1 MTTASASRGAVGQRR
16 RSACGSASIPGRRP
30 VSLRSYWEAVKAQAA
45 KPEVNRQVLQVAFSD
60 MVTSESLLDQ
70 LVRSGADRAFFNFSV
85 CPPGNDKTSIAE
97 RLLRVYQDAI
107 LIP

>member
-45 KPEVNRQVLQVAFSD
+45 KQEVNRQVLQVAFSD

-70 LVRSGADRAFFNFSV
+70 LGPALIEPSSIFLYVRPETTRPALLSG
-85 CPPGNDKTSIAE
+85 CCESI
-97 RLLRVYQDAI
+97 RMQF
-107 LIP
+107 

>member
-1 MTTASASRGAVGQRR
+1 MAAERFQTSQYSGA
-16 RSACGSASIPGRRP
+16 AP
-30 VSLRSYWEAVKAQAA
+30 VSLQSYCDAVKAQAA
-45 KPEVNRQVLQVAFSD
+45 EPEVNRQVLRMAFSD

-70 LVRSGADRAFFNFSV
+70 LGPALIEHSSIFLYG
-85 CPPGNDKTSIAE
+85 PPGNGKTSIAE